1 MFGVKSVS
9 VREKHSRPWLS
20 GIHSLAVERTMH
32 KMIKEIWARNEAAFG
47 TMITS
52 VRNPA
57 IMLIMAEAGF
67 DFAVL
72 DCEHGSFSYET
83 AEDMILAGRTTGLV
97 PIVRIPEVR
106 REPVLKYLEAGAQG
120 ILAPQIEERAQVE
133 ELVEYAFY
141 APRGKR
147 GVSLMRPHTSF
158 RRPHP
163 QDYMAQANRRNLVIL
178 QIESKRAIEN
188 LDDLLSV
195 PGVDAAL
202 IGPNDLTQSL
212 TDGRHDDPQAVR
224 EAIQAVAEA
233 AARHGVVAGIHCSRL
248 EDVIYWRD
256 KGMRLCMWSSDVSML
271 MEQAR
276 AGLARL
282 RSDT

>member
-1 MFGVKSVS
+1 M
-9 VREKHSRPWLS
+9 
-20 GIHSLAVERTMH
+20 
-32 KMIKEIWARNEAAFG
+32 
-47 TMITS
+47 
-52 VRNPA
+52 
-57 IMLIMAEAGF
+57 
-67 DFAVL
+67 
-72 DCEHGSFSYET
+72 
-83 AEDMILAGRTTGLV
+83 
-97 PIVRIPEVR
+97 R
-106 REPVLKYLEAGAQG
+106 RYLG
-120 ILAPQIEERAQVE
+120 PQIEERFQVE
-133 ELVEYAFY
+133 ELVEYASMRRGQARRVADASAHQFSPP
-141 APRGKR
+141 ASPR
-147 GVSLMRPHTSF
+147 F
-158 RRPHP
+158 
-163 QDYMAQANRRNLVIL
+163 MAQANRRNLVIL

-188 LDDLLSV
+188 LDDLLRYPV
-195 PGVDAAL
+195 WMPP

-233 AARHGVVAGIHCSRL
+233 AARRSMVAGIHCSRL